1 MNLTGFDNTA
11 DIWYPSLNLLS
22 IDMLRYLL
30 RNNIKQT
37 LSVEAAKTNLNR
49 TFPDVKLNWKWIQFA
64 QIQVV
69 RWLLRIEARIDT
81 VLCNKER
88 WPITCKS
95 VDSFTG
101 LMAAIW
107 RADLRA
113 ESQGSWSC
121 IEIYTS
127 RPGLPATCFLF
138 ISTDIVVFCWIAI
151 GNALVSARVHQFNI
165 TTYKTRQQCPS
176 HLLLT
181 PTKYLYWLQT
191 GCQLKLYCLHHVTV
205 PFCNQFNNR

>member
-1 MNLTGFDNTA
+1 MSCNLVNIQVQHFLNFLITVHYLELNIKGLSTQDLTLTGFDNTA
-11 DIWYPSLNLLS
+11 DMCYHSFNLLPV
-22 IDMLRYLL
+22 DMLRSLL
-30 RNNIKQT
+30 RNSIKQT
-37 LSVEAAKTNLNR
+37 LNVEAAKTNLNR

-69 RWLLRIEARIDT
+69 RWLLRIEAWIDT

-127 RPGLPATCFLF
+127 RPKACLPPAFCLFLPILLCFAESRSAMLLF
-138 ISTDIVVFCWIAI
+138 PHVFINSI
-151 GNALVSARVHQFNI
+151 
-165 TTYKTRQQCPS
+165 
-176 HLLLT
+176 
-181 PTKYLYWLQT
+181 
-191 GCQLKLYCLHHVTV
+191 
-205 PFCNQFNNR
+205 